1 MDAASS
7 QISVSFDLG
16 TILLEGLEEYPGA
29 AEAIGAVHDSRVG
42 AFRAEARA
50 YRGAIEY
57 LVGRDVPHLD
67 EARDYE
73 VLQELGL
80 PSDFKPYPHQ
90 VAALEAW
97 RKAGCRGL
105 VVLPTGSGKTLLA
118 HMAVASCRRSA
129 LVVVPTLDLVAQWVN
144 SVKECLGIDAGIV
157 GGGEHE
163 VRPYTVIT
171 YDSAARHMEHLG
183 NRFGFI
189 IFDECHHLPGPVYSY
204 IARMSIAPFR
214 LGLTATPER
223 QDGGEGLL
231 DQLVG
236 PVAYSSRVSTLAG
249 DVLAPYRAVRILV
262 DLTHEEEAR
271 YKEARGQYLGFC
283 RERGLRLGSP
293 AGWQNFLSETCRS
306 KVGQSAFEAYLAQ
319 KNIPLNSKNKFG
331 ALSDI
336 LREHRGDR
344 LIIFT
349 HVNELAYRISRQYL
363 VPVITHQT
371 PPRERAEILARFG
384 EGVYP
389 AVVTSKVLN
398 EGVDVPEANV
408 GVILSGSSSV
418 REHVQRLGRIL
429 RKRAG
434 KEAMLYEVIARATH
448 EESMSSRRRKHE
460 AYRGR
465 GAKR

>member
-1 MDAASS
+1 
-7 QISVSFDLG
+7 
-16 TILLEGLEEYPGA
+16 
-29 AEAIGAVHDSRVG
+29 
-42 AFRAEARA
+42 
-50 YRGAIEY
+50 
-57 LVGRDVPHLD
+57 
-67 EARDYE
+67 
-73 VLQELGL
+73 
-80 PSDFKPYPHQ
+80 
-90 VAALEAW
+90 
-97 RKAGCRGL
+97 
-105 VVLPTGSGKTLLA
+105 VVLPTGSGKTFVA

-144 SVKECLGIDAGIV
+144 SVRDTLGIQAGIV

-163 VRPYTVIT
+163 VKPYTVIT

-189 IFDECHHLPGPVYSY
+189 IFDECHHLPGPVYSL
-204 IARMSIAPFR
+204 IARMTIAPFR
-214 LGLTATPER
+214 MGLTATPER
-223 QDGGEGLL
+223 LDGGEALL
-231 DQLVG
+231 EQLVG
-236 PVAYSSRVSTLAG
+236 PTAYSSRVSTLAG
-249 DVLAPYRAVRILV
+249 DVLSPYRAVKILV

-271 YKEARGQYLGFC
+271 YQEARKQYLGFC
-283 RERGLRLGSP
+283 RERRLRLGSP
-293 AGWQNFLSETCRS
+293 SGWQNFLSETCRS
-306 KVGQSAFEAYLAQ
+306 KAGQAAFEAYLTQ
-319 KNIPLNSKNKFG
+319 KNIPLNSTNKFN

-336 LREHRGDR
+336 LGEHRQDR

-349 HVNELAYRISRQYL
+349 HVNELAYRISRQHL
-363 VPVITHQT
+363 IPVITHQT

-434 KEAMLYEVIARATH
+434 KEAVLYEVITRATH
-448 EESMSSRRRKHE
+448 EESMSTRRRKHE

-465 GAKR
+465 RAKK

>member
-1 MDAASS
+1 MGAAPSK
-7 QISVSFDLG
+7 ISISFDLG
-16 TILLEGLEEYPGA
+16 TIVLEGLEGMPDA
-29 AEAIGAVHDSRVG
+29 ADTIGAVFDPRVG
-42 AFRAEARA
+42 AHRAEAAR
-50 YRGAIEY
+50 YRTAIEY
-57 LVGRDVPHLD
+57 LVEREIPHSD
-67 EARDYE
+67 EARNYE
-73 VLQELGL
+73 ALQDLKL
-80 PSDFKPYPHQ
+80 PDHFKPYPHQ
-90 VAALEAW
+90 VAALAAW
-97 RKAGCRGL
+97 RKVGSQGL
-105 VVLPTGSGKTLLA
+105 VVLPTGSGKTLMA

-144 SVKECLGIDAGIV
+144 SVKDILGVEAGVV

-189 IFDECHHLPGPVYSY
+189 IFDECHHLPGPVYSL
-204 IARMSIAPFR
+204 IARMTIAPFR

-223 QDGGEGLL
+223 VDGGEQMLEE
-231 DQLVG
+231 LVG
-236 PVAYSSRVSTLAG
+236 PTAYSSRVSTLAG
-249 DVLAPYRAVRILV
+249 DVLSPYKAVKILV
-262 DLTHEEEAR
+262 DLTHDEEAR
-271 YKEARGQYLGFC
+271 YQEARKQYLSFC
-283 RERGLRLGSP
+283 RERKLRLGSP
-293 AGWQNFLSETCRS
+293 SGWQNFLAETCRS
-306 KVGQSAFEAYLAQ
+306 KVGQAAFEAYLTQ
-319 KNIPLNSKNKFG
+319 KNIPLNSENKFN

-336 LREHRGDR
+336 LGEHSGGRI
-344 LIIFT
+344 IIFT
-349 HVNELAYRISRQYL
+349 HVNELAYRISRRYL
-363 VPVITHQT
+363 IPVITHQT

-434 KEAMLYEVIARATH
+434 KEAVLYEVITRATH
-448 EESMSSRRRKHE
+448 EESMSTRRRKHE
-460 AYRGR
+460 AYRR
-465 GAKR
+465 RNARK